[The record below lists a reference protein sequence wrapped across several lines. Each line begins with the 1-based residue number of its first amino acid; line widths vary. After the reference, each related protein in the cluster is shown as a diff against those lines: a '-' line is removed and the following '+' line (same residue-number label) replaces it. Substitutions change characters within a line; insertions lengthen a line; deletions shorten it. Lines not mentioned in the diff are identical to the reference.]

1 MSQVQASVQS
11 SVVAV
16 FPDHESAEQVVR
28 RLVKEGF
35 DMKDVS
41 IVGRDFQVTEEPIGF
56 VSTRD
61 YAKVGAATGAW
72 VGGLFGLLI
81 GAAFLVLPG
90 VGPVVVAGPLAAAL
104 LGGIEGAL
112 AGAVMGGLTGALVSW
127 GVPKDQA
134 IKYESQ
140 VKAGKFLVIVRGT
153 PEQIEKA
160 KALLATGRDEGIEV
174 YETASA

>member
-1 MSQVQASVQS
+1 MSQVQPSVQS

-16 FPDHESAEQVVR
+16 FPDHESAEQAVR

-56 VSTRD
+56 VSTGD
-61 YAKVGAATGAW
+61 FAKVGAATGAW
-72 VGGLFGLLI
+72 VGGLFGLLF

-90 VGPVVVAGPLAAAL
+90 VGPVVIAGPLAAAL

-134 IKYESQ
+134 LKYETQ

-153 PEQIEKA
+153 PEQIERA
-160 KALLATGRDEGIEV
+160 KSLLATGRDEGIEV